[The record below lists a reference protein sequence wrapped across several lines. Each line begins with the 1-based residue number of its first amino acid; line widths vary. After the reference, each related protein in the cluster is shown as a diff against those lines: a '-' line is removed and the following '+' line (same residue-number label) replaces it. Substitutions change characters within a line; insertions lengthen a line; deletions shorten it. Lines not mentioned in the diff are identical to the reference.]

1 MKAFDKQSRQGRGSR
16 EGGAKGG
23 GMSSDVAKFILWAIH
38 HYQHDF
44 VTIIQ
49 PRAKD
54 GVTSGLLATRESS
67 CIVHGLDLD
76 RYLRTKV
83 LRIGHPLNNSLHHL
97 PSNSD
102 IPTKG
107 YQSSWTSLLPSPTTC
122 IGTAGM
128 PLIPERAPLLPPKMT
143 WMDAVRARTFDYRVP
158 YLRNKVPKLVLSTW

>member
-1 MKAFDKQSRQGRGSR
+1 MKAFDKQSGQGRSSR
-16 EGGAKGG
+16 EGGVKGG
-23 GMSSDVAKFILWAIH
+23 GTSSDVAKFILWAVN
-38 HYQHDF
+38 HYQHNF
-44 VTIIQ
+44 VTITR

-54 GVTSGLLATRESS
+54 GVTSGLLATRKSS
-67 CIVHGLDLD
+67 RIVHELDLD

-83 LRIGHPLNNSLHHL
+83 LRIGHPLNNSLHCL

-122 IGTAGM
+122 ICTAAM
-128 PLIPERAPLLPPKMT
+128 PLIPERASLLPPKMT